1 LEAAR
6 LTKRRWGY
14 IVWGV
19 GLSFVFVPELLASV
33 QSIERH
39 LPFTTISAMVGHLE
53 FENAL
58 WELAP
63 TALIVFA
70 LYSLVRIPPHRSSG
84 GHTPESIRAR
94 AERGE
99 LQPHRTAAG
108 RLTFKP
114 TSTRKDE
121 FDDQPL
127 EGWTFALRTLLVAAI
142 VIALTLWAA
151 HHWSTP
157 KGRQL
162 VSNYHIG
169 YVLYGSIGFFWVLL
183 PSLDA
188 FLRGKDAAFPTLFRT
203 VTNLE
208 DWLRH
213 WGPQLWRR
221 QVGAGLAW
229 LVSYVLVWGLLFLMI
244 HLTLYP
250 YPDITHILN
259 PSGG

>member
-1 LEAAR
+1 MDERASSPPEEPKPRRRVEVSGRARRAR

-19 GLSFVFVPELLASV
+19 GLSFVFIPELLASV

-63 TALIVFA
+63 TVLIVFA

-114 TSTRKDE
+114 APTSKEE

-127 EGWTFALRTLLVAAI
+127 EGWAFALRTLLGCSDHRRADPLGGAAL
-142 VIALTLWAA
+142 ANAERP
-151 HHWSTP
+151 TP
-157 KGRQL
+157 RFQL
-162 VSNYHIG
+162 
-169 YVLYGSIGFFWVLL
+169 
-183 PSLDA
+183 P
-188 FLRGKDAAFPTLFRT
+188 R
-203 VTNLE
+203 
-208 DWLRH
+208 WLRPLRKH
-213 WGPQLWRR
+213 RLLLGP
-221 QVGAGLAW
+221 AA
-229 LVSYVLVWGLLFLMI
+229 
-244 HLTLYP
+244 
-250 YPDITHILN
+250 
-259 PSGG
+259 